1 MMSLQPNRQAVP
13 PEETRVLWEARD
25 DMESFLREL
34 RSRGAWQIESIKA
47 VRQFAGVSLGDAKEI
62 VHFSATWAD
71 MRAASEA
78 LHKAG
83 YQALEQMQR
92 EDDLVLERL
101 AS

>member
-1 MMSLQPNRQAVP
+1 
-13 PEETRVLWEARD
+13 
-25 DMESFLREL
+25 
-34 RSRGAWQIESIKA
+34 
-47 VRQFAGVSLGDAKEI
+47 
-62 VHFSATWAD
+62 